1 MNRRRRAL
9 AAAGFTAVL
18 FLLVQVGA
26 LALVRPFEAA
36 GMQAFSD
43 PQDPTNSLLYVA
55 LVLVATGG
63 MLLAFRFGGDGVVRA
78 LVVLTAG
85 LLSWYVL
92 VVVFP
97 LRPAVAGAAVFPAAG
112 ALAVIVA
119 LAVYP
124 EWWVIDASG
133 VLMGAG
139 AAGLF
144 GISFGVGPALILLTV
159 LAVYD
164 ALSVYGT
171 EHMLS
176 LAEGVLALRVP
187 VLFVVPT
194 TLSYSFLDDA
204 EAADGDEANAGHGDG
219 TDADSDGGEQAT
231 EVDTAETVDEG
242 ESPGA
247 DDGESGPIDE
257 TALERDALFVG
268 LGDAVIPTV
277 LVASA
282 AVFVDAPSL
291 VGGLALNAPALGA
304 MVGTMV
310 GLGGLLTM
318 VFRGEPHAGLPLLNG
333 GAIAGYLVAALATGV
348 PLAAALGL

>member
-36 GMQAFSD
+36 EMQAFSD

-63 MLLAFRFGGDGVVRA
+63 MLLAFRYGGDGVVRA
-78 LVVLTAG
+78 VVVLTAG

-92 VVVFP
+92 VVVLP
-97 LRPAVAGAAVFPAAG
+97 LRPAVAGVAVLPAAG
-112 ALAVIVA
+112 ALAVVA
-119 LAVYP
+119 ALSVYP

-144 GISFGVGPALILLTV
+144 GISFGVGPALVLLTV

-176 LAEGVLALRVP
+176 LAEGVLSLRVP

-194 TLSYSFLDDA
+194 TPSYSFLDAADDGGESAGDA
-204 EAADGDEANAGHGDG
+204 AADAGPAATAEEAGDPDGDDGAPGDGDE
-219 TDADSDGGEQAT
+219 
-231 EVDTAETVDEG
+231 
-242 ESPGA
+242 
-247 DDGESGPIDE
+247 GPIDE

-268 LGDAVIPTV
+268 LGDAVVPTV

-282 AVFVDAPSL
+282 AVFVDAPPL
-291 VGGLALNAPALGA
+291 VDGVALNAPALGA
-304 MVGTMV
+304 MVGTML
-310 GLGGLLTM
+310 GLAGLLVL
-318 VFRGEPHAGLPLLNG
+318 VFRGKPHAGLPLLNG
-333 GAIAGYLVAALATGV
+333 GAIGGYLLAALASGV
-348 PLAAALGL
+348 PLAAAIGL